1 MTNNN
6 VPPADEAVALVTGAS
21 TGIGRAIVNVLC
33 SNGTRVTGVAR
44 TEETLCESLE
54 NARQYEDQTLAVP
67 GDVRESD
74 TAERAVE
81 ETVNQFDRLDILI
94 NNAGI
99 TRDNLLMRM
108 DEEDW
113 QDVMDVNL
121 GGTFHF
127 TKAVTRTMMKQ
138 SAGRI
143 INVGSVV
150 GLRGNPGQS
159 NYVASKAGIAGFTK
173 SIARELGSRNITVNA
188 VAPGYIKTSMTE
200 DMSDELHDELT
211 DNLSIERLGEPEDVA
226 HTVFFLTKPESSYI
240 TGQVIVVDGGLYM

>member
-1 MTNNN
+1 MSEHN
-6 VPPADEAVALVTGAS
+6 VPPLNDATALVTGAS
-21 TGIGRAIVNVLC
+21 TGIGRAIVHELC
-33 SNGTRVTGVAR
+33 KHGTRVSGVAR
-44 TEETLCESLE
+44 TEETLRESLE
-54 NARQYEDQTLAVP
+54 EAQQSEDQTLAVP
-67 GDVRESD
+67 GDVRNAD
-74 TAERAVE
+74 VAERAVE
-81 ETVNQFDRLDILI
+81 KTVEKFDRLDILV

-108 DEEDW
+108 SEDEWE
-113 QDVMDVNL
+113 DVMDVNL

-143 INVGSVV
+143 VNVGSVV

-188 VAPGYIKTSMTE
+188 VAPGYIETDMTE
-200 DMSDELHDELT
+200 DMSEDMHEELT
-211 DNLSIERLGEPEDVA
+211 SNLSIERLGEPEDVA
-226 HTVFFLTKPESSYI
+226 NTVSFLTKPEASYI

>member
-1 MTNNN
+1 MTTEN
-6 VPPADEAVALVTGAS
+6 VPQLKDAVALVTGAS
-21 TGIGRAIVNVLC
+21 TGIGRAIVNELC
-33 SNGTRVTGVAR
+33 QKGVRVCGIAR
-44 TEETLCESLE
+44 TEETLKESLNQAGDAE
-54 NARQYEDQTLAVP
+54 QTLAVP
-67 GDVRESD
+67 GDVRDMD

-81 ETVNQFDRLDILI
+81 QTTDQFDRLDILI

-108 DEEDW
+108 DEDDW
-113 QDVMDVNL
+113 QSVMDVNL

-143 INVGSVV
+143 INIGSVV
-150 GLRGNPGQS
+150 GQRGNPGQS
-159 NYVASKAGIAGFTK
+159 NYVASKAGISGFTK

-188 VAPGYIKTSMTE
+188 VAPGYIRTQMTD
-200 DMSDELHDELT
+200 DMSDDMHDELT

-226 HTVFFLTKPESSYI
+226 HTVSFLSKPESSYI